1 MVDLASVNSA
11 PAVRRPAVELRFGDA
26 DAEAWAEALVSV
38 TVEAGIGPGVDAVEV
53 IAAAGNGGP
62 AAAVGDAG
70 TVALGYDDAS
80 AEQVFAGEVESVGRS
95 IHGTIRITAVNGG
108 AALARLRLNRSYEQ
122 QAAGDVISDLAGEA
136 GVATATIEA
145 GVDLPFYVVD
155 DRRTAWEHVAA
166 LARRSGCW
174 SYFIPDG
181 ELEVVAVET
190 GPAVQTFTYG
200 EDILGIEMA
209 EATPLVSGVRAVGE
223 GAAGSEGD
231 EAWCWLVKDPSG
243 VSAEAGDEPR
253 REVPDPALRSADAA
267 TTAAE
272 GHLASAGLLEVTGRL
287 LVPGSPAVVPG
298 ATIEIA
304 DAPEESLNGSF
315 LVRHVR
321 HRYAKGA
328 GFITLIAFS
337 KAAGGAGG
345 GLP

>member
-1 MVDLASVNSA
+1 MVNLASLTAA
-11 PAVRRPAVELRFGDA
+11 PAVRRPAVEVRFG
-26 DAEAWAEALVSV
+26 DAEAWAQALVSV
-38 TVEAGIGPGVDAVEV
+38 TVEAGIGPGVDVVEV

-62 AAAVGDAG
+62 VAAVGDAG

-80 AEQVFAGEVESVGRS
+80 AEQVFAGEIESVGHS
-95 IHGTIRITAVNGG
+95 IHGTLRLTAVNGG

-122 QAAGDVISDLAGEA
+122 QATGDVISDLAGEA
-136 GVATATIEA
+136 GVTTATIEA

-174 SYFIPDG
+174 IYFNPDG
-181 ELEVVAVET
+181 ELEVVAVEA
-190 GPAVQTFTYG
+190 GSAVQTFTYG
-200 EDILGIEMA
+200 EDVLGLEMA

-223 GAAGSEGD
+223 GAAGSEGE
-231 EAWCWLVKDPSG
+231 EAWCWLVKDPSA
-243 VSAEAGDEPR
+243 VAAEAGDAPR
-253 REVPDPALRSADAA
+253 REVPDPALRSADVA

-272 GHLASAGLLEVTGRL
+272 GHLASTGLLAVTGRL

-321 HRYAKGA
+321 HRYAKAA
-328 GFITLIAFS
+328 GFTTLIAFS
-337 KAAGGAGG
+337 KMAGGAGG